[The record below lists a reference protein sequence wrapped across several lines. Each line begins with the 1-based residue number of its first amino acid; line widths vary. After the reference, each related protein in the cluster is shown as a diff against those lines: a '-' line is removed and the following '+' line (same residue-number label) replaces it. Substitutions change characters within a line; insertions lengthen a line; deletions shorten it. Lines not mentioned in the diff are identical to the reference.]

1 MENKCWRVIKI
12 MKVNIFYSW
21 QSDLPNAKN
30 RNLIEACLKKA
41 IKLLEN
47 EIDEVSEISIESDSR
62 NDTGTPNLVESIF
75 EKIETCDIL
84 VADLSIINAES
95 NCRPTPNPNVLLEVG
110 FAAKAISWSNIL
122 CIYNCEYGKVELLPF
137 DIRTRKPII
146 YNTIEGIPKSKLA
159 LTKAFKTQIKD
170 IIFNRIVDKKEY
182 LSTKRSIDLAMQS
195 ILIDLCDI
203 VFDRNSKDKYN
214 YDKLSHMSTESLI
227 KVLLHKQFLGF
238 FLYRN
243 IEINI
248 DDFVNLFND
257 KLETYFLNEKEKRI
271 LAKLVFSL
279 RNYKE
284 IIHSDKLFNC
294 IDANAEYV
302 VKQGKEIN
310 PQNPEDSYLL
320 LKPIEDNKAVVIAG
334 GTFNNVSPETMIDV
348 FELIDE
354 AVPVFAHHINNLI
367 VLINDWIA
375 ITGKYFIINPKEL
388 RENN

>member
-1 MENKCWRVIKI
+1 

-30 RNLIEACLKKA
+30 RNLIETCLKKA

-146 YNTIEGIPKSKLA
+146 YNTLEGVSESKVA
-159 LTKAFKTQIKD
+159 LTKVFKAQIED
-170 IIFNRIVDKKEY
+170 IIFSRIVDKKEY
-182 LSTKRSIDLAMQS
+182 LSTKRNIDLAMQS

-214 YDKLSHMSTESLI
+214 YDKLLHMSTESLI
-227 KVLLHKQFLGF
+227 KILLHKQFLGF

-248 DDFVNLFND
+248 DDFVNFFKD
-257 KLETYFLNEKEKRI
+257 ELETYFLNEKEKRI
-271 LAKLVFSL
+271 FAKLVFSL

-302 VKQGKEIN
+302 VKQGKAIN
-310 PQNPEDSYLL
+310 PQNSENSYLL

-334 GTFNNVSPETMIDV
+334 GVLTM
-348 FELIDE
+348 FRL
-354 AVPVFAHHINNLI
+354 
-367 VLINDWIA
+367 
-375 ITGKYFIINPKEL
+375 K
-388 RENN
+388 R

>member
-1 MENKCWRVIKI
+1 MLLPTYL
-12 MKVNIFYSW
+12 VN
-21 QSDLPNAKN
+21 N
-30 RNLIEACLKKA
+30 
-41 IKLLEN
+41 
-47 EIDEVSEISIESDSR
+47 
-62 NDTGTPNLVESIF
+62 TG
-75 EKIETCDIL
+75 L

-214 YDKLSHMSTESLI
+214 YDKLLHISTESLI

-284 IIHSDKLFNC
+284 IIHSDKIFNC
-294 IDANAEYV
+294 IDANVEYV

>member
-1 MENKCWRVIKI
+1 M
-12 MKVNIFYSW
+12 
-21 QSDLPNAKN
+21 PNAKN

-170 IIFNRIVDKKEY
+170 IIF
-182 LSTKRSIDLAMQS
+182 
-195 ILIDLCDI
+195 
-203 VFDRNSKDKYN
+203 DRNLKDKYN
-214 YDKLSHMSTESLI
+214 YDKLLHISTESLI

-284 IIHSDKLFNC
+284 IIHSDKIFNC
-294 IDANAEYV
+294 IDANVEYV

>member
-1 MENKCWRVIKI
+1 

-30 RNLIEACLKKA
+30 RNLIETCLKKA

-170 IIFNRIVDKKEY
+170 IIF
-182 LSTKRSIDLAMQS
+182 
-195 ILIDLCDI
+195 
-203 VFDRNSKDKYN
+203 DRNLKDKYN
-214 YDKLSHMSTESLI
+214 YDKLLHISTESLI

-302 VKQGKEIN
+302 VKQGKAIN
-310 PQNPEDSYLL
+310 PQNSENSYLL

-334 GTFNNVSPETMIDV
+334 GTFNNVSPETMINV

-367 VLINDWIA
+367 VLVNDWIA

-388 RENN
+388 RGHN

>member
-1 MENKCWRVIKI
+1 

-30 RNLIEACLKKA
+30 RNLIETCLKKA

-146 YNTIEGIPKSKLA
+146 YNTLEGISESKVA
-159 LTKAFKTQIKD
+159 LTKVFKAQIKD
-170 IIFNRIVDKKEY
+170 IIFSRIVDKKEY
-182 LSTKRSIDLAMQS
+182 LSTKRNIDLAMQS

-214 YDKLSHMSTESLI
+214 YDKLLHMSTESLI
-227 KVLLHKQFLGF
+227 KILLHKQFLGF
-238 FLYRN
+238 FYT
-243 IEINI
+243 EI
-248 DDFVNLFND
+248 
-257 KLETYFLNEKEKRI
+257 
-271 LAKLVFSL
+271 
-279 RNYKE
+279 
-284 IIHSDKLFNC
+284 
-294 IDANAEYV
+294 
-302 VKQGKEIN
+302 
-310 PQNPEDSYLL
+310 
-320 LKPIEDNKAVVIAG
+320 
-334 GTFNNVSPETMIDV
+334 
-348 FELIDE
+348 
-354 AVPVFAHHINNLI
+354 
-367 VLINDWIA
+367 
-375 ITGKYFIINPKEL
+375 
-388 RENN
+388 